1 MNLINLI
8 WYQKINIRNFLLII
22 FLFPFSCLFYI
33 LSLIR
38 RLLFRFGF
46 KRQFKSKV
54 PLVIIGGVS
63 VGGSGKTPF
72 CIALIKHLCEQGLKV
87 GVLSR
92 GYHSKNTSYPVK
104 VELSTDAKICGDE
117 PLLMKM
123 SSTADTCIFVDPKRE
138 GAIRALENEGVDVI
152 LSDDGLQH
160 YAMQRDIEIVVLD
173 AKRMLGNGLLL
184 PAGPNREGMW
194 HVKKA
199 DFVVVNGKNDTDYH
213 TMILKANQPVSLKN
227 FLDQVSDTEQ
237 ISKFTDVIAM
247 SGIGNPQRF
256 YNTLKEMNYNIAD
269 TLNIADHAVA
279 SDRDILLAS
288 EKYPVLMTAKDAVK
302 YSHLKECKNLYV
314 VTVNGHIDDEF
325 FESFDRKLFDLLKK

>member
-8 WYQKINIRNFLLII
+8 WYQKINIKNFI
-22 FLFPFSCLFYI
+22 FIFVLFPFSCLFYI
-33 LSLIR
+33 VSLIR
-38 RLLFRFGF
+38 RLLFIYGF

-72 CIALIKHLCEQGLKV
+72 CISLIKHLSEKGLKV

-92 GYHSKNTSYPVK
+92 GYHSDNSSYPVK

-117 PLLMKM
+117 PKLMKM
-123 SSTADTCIFVDPKRE
+123 SSQNDICIYVNPKRE
-138 GAIRALENEGVDVI
+138 GAIRALEKEGVDVI

-199 DFVVVNGKNDTDYH
+199 DFVVVNGKSDTEYH
-213 TMILKANQPVSLKN
+213 TMLLKPNKPISLKN
-227 FLDQVSDTEQ
+227 FFDHGSDSDV

-256 YNTLKEMNYNIAD
+256 YNTLNQMNYNIAD
-269 TLNIADHAVA
+269 TISIANHAVA
-279 SDRDILLAS
+279 SDSDIIKAC

-302 YSHLKECKNLYV
+302 YSHLKDCKNLYV
-314 VTVNGHIDDEF
+314 VTVDGHIDDEF
-325 FESFDRKLFDLLKK
+325 FECFDRKLFDLLKK